1 MELAEVLMSNG
12 SNTERGLQELWT
24 RSVFNISVSTTDDT
38 CATRALSWSQAMDR
52 AFR

>member
-1 MELAEVLMSNG
+1 MELAEVLMRSG

-38 CATRALSWSQAMDR
+38 CAIRAISWSLAMDR